1 MYIYVY
7 ICVYIYIYI
16 YMYVY
21 IYVYIYTYSSIYLC
35 SSTEVDARCVRGA
48 CKHSATATKGL
59 LTQSGGQVQAMRD
72 LGYGRSAAA
81 LEEEAGVRLKS
92 QSVAALETA
101 VLRGA
106 WPDVHRLLQAAEL
119 GLSQVR

>member
-1 MYIYVY
+1 M
-7 ICVYIYIYI
+7 
-16 YMYVY
+16 
-21 IYVYIYTYSSIYLC
+21 
-35 SSTEVDARCVRGA
+35 DARCVPGA
-48 CKHSATATKGL
+48 CKHPATAAKGL

-92 QSVAALETA
+92 KSVAALEAA

-106 WPDVHRLLQAAEL
+106 WQDVHRLLQAAEL
-119 GLSQVR
+119 GLSPVR